1 MESPFNFNHK
11 TYELFRYLL
20 NFGSV
25 TPYLGYNAMVDF
37 FPTMTLK
44 PNSDCDDYF
53 CKQQQ
58 KAFAKKDAERLRL
71 EQLNKKD
78 VSESF
83 SPTSCQSIGLCP
95 KVNFFKKL
103 YSLCKAFL
111 DDQYMIVLVL
121 GTWSWRGR
129 TSYRQWMEYFLSWRR
144 SATRRI

>member
-1 MESPFNFNHK
+1 
-11 TYELFRYLL
+11 
-20 NFGSV
+20 
-25 TPYLGYNAMVDF
+25 
-37 FPTMTLK
+37 MTLK

-121 GTWSWRGR
+121 GT
-129 TSYRQWMEYFLSWRR
+129 
-144 SATRRI
+144 